1 MTTTAPRSTV
11 PDGPPRDVMSIRVD
25 RGLQGLYRDT
35 YERLGW
41 TVDVRVRTLPG
52 APAVRMTMSR
62 DRASTPPRPDGGH
75 AERTAVKALGEL
87 ARLEAATA
95 AAAQAAFATAATI
108 GTALLA
114 GAVFAVLASQ
124 WPLSVP
130 LGALGVLGW
139 AYAGPLRR
147 LVHAR
152 RSAELAPLVDRQY
165 EVIDAL
171 LARGGR
177 SATARTAAG
186 PT

>member
-1 MTTTAPRSTV
+1 MTTTAPRSAL
-11 PDGPPRDVMSIRVD
+11 PDGPRRDVMSIRVD

-52 APAVRMTMSR
+52 APAVRITMSR
-62 DRASTPPRPDGGH
+62 VRASIPRPPDGGH
-75 AERTAVKALGEL
+75 AERTAVKALAEL
-87 ARLEAATA
+87 SRLEAATA
-95 AAAQAAFATAATI
+95 AAAQAAFAAAATI

-114 GAVFAVLASQ
+114 GTVFAVLATH
-124 WPLSVP
+124 WLLSVP
-130 LGALGVLGW
+130 LAALGVLGW
-139 AYAGPLRR
+139 AYAGTARR
-147 LVHAR
+147 LVRAR

-171 LARGGR
+171 LAMEGPPA
-177 SATARTAAG
+177 SRTPRV

>member
-1 MTTTAPRSTV
+1 MTATAPRSPL
-11 PDGPPRDVMSIRVD
+11 PDGPRRDVMSIRVD
-25 RGLQGLYRDT
+25 RGLQALYRDT

-62 DRASTPPRPDGGH
+62 VRPSTSRPPDGGH
-75 AERTAVKALGEL
+75 AERTAAKALGEL
-87 ARLEAATA
+87 SRLEAATD

-114 GAVFAVLASQ
+114 GAVFAVLATQ

-130 LGALGVLGW
+130 LGALGVLGL
-139 AYAGPLRR
+139 AYAGPVRR
-147 LVHAR
+147 LVRAR

-165 EVIDAL
+165 ELIDAL
-171 LARGGR
+171 LATGGH
-177 SATARTAAG
+177 SAAG
-186 PT
+186 RQAGAPA